1 MIIRTRSKPPQE
13 RKGTKHVGGKRMGI
27 KKFRE
32 RNSRLEMYQRNLL
45 KRVKKKGR
53 LSVTHTEVRNPA

>member
-13 RKGTKHVGGKRMGI
+13 RKGKGQNMLEGKEWGL

-45 KRVKKKGR
+45 KRVKKRGDYP
-53 LSVTHTEVRNPA
+53 LLIQG

>member
-32 RNSRLEMYQRNLL
+32 RNSHLEMYQRNLL
-45 KRVKKKGR
+45 KRVKKRGDYP
-53 LSVTHTEVRNPA
+53 LLIQG